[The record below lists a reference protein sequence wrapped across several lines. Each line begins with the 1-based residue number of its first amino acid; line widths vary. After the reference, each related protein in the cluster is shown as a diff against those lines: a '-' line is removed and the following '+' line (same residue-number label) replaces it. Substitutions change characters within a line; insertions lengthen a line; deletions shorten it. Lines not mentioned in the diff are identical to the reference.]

1 MSQAAVP
8 VTPGWALRAAPSL
21 AGASTP
27 ARKRRDTMRNTW
39 VPTVHACGKKGTN
52 RPSQRWGKHGNVGLR
67 APACGL
73 FGGDGHGLGVAG
85 GRRHRDHGLLV
96 HDRPED
102 RDLQEEVVFSRARTQ
117 ARKYSG

>member
-8 VTPGWALRAAPSL
+8 VTPAWALRAVPSL

-27 ARKRRDTMRNTW
+27 ARKRRGTMRNTW
-39 VPTVHACGKKGTN
+39 GSTVHACAKKDTN
-52 RPSQRWGKHGNVGLR
+52 RPSQRWGKHGTVGGR

-85 GRRHRDHGLLV
+85 GGRHRGHRLLLHERPGERGL
-96 HDRPED
+96 
-102 RDLQEEVVFSRARTQ
+102 
-117 ARKYSG
+117 